1 MTSLNFLNLLWRLPR
16 LPNSNLSFEAAP
28 ALRRGRRDMTFNP
41 LDIAIK
47 MAGATLGSI
56 ERAPLRL
63 NALVLERAFGTAS
76 LFAAALTTHYIA
88 QVCVRRL
95 GECLLVSD
103 VCHVDESILIF

>member
-1 MTSLNFLNLLWRLPR
+1 MS
-16 LPNSNLSFEAAP
+16 
-28 ALRRGRRDMTFNP
+28 FNP

-88 QVCVRRL
+88 QVL
-95 GECLLVSD
+95 FVSQF
-103 VCHVDESILIF
+103 SIFD